1 MPGFTRPDGTS
12 LHFTDEGQGRA
23 LLCLAG
29 LTRNGRDFDHV
40 VPHLPDLR
48 ILRLDARGRGL
59 SDWPGPGTYTIA
71 HEAADAVALL
81 DHLGIGR
88 AAILGTSRGGLLA
101 MAIAGFAKDRLL
113 GVALNDIGPE
123 LSPEGLSAIMDRLGR
138 LPSERS
144 HVEAARA
151 RAAGWAHFVDVPE
164 ARWLAEIRA
173 QYHEMPDGPDG
184 PGGLLPRYD
193 LRLREAVLEAAQA
206 PPPDLWAMFDA
217 LEGVPLC
224 LIRGA
229 NSDLLPLTTAERMAC
244 RRPDMIRAEVPGR
257 GHVPFLDEPEALIA
271 LRAWLERIG

>member
-1 MPGFTRPDGTS
+1 MPRFVRPDGTA
-12 LHFTDEGQGRA
+12 LHYTDEGHGLA

-40 VPHLPDLR
+40 VPHLPGQR

-59 SDWPGPGTYTIA
+59 SDWPGPETYTLA

-81 DHLGIGR
+81 DHLGIAR
-88 AAILGTSRGGLLA
+88 AAILGTSRGGLQA

-123 LSPEGLSAIMDRLGR
+123 LAPAGLSAIMERLGR
-138 LPSERS
+138 LPAERT
-144 HVEAARA
+144 HAEAAQA
-151 RAAGWAHFVDVPE
+151 RAAGWTRFADVPE
-164 ARWLAEIRA
+164 ARWLDEVRA

-184 PGGLLPRYD
+184 PGGLVPRHD
-193 LRLREAVLEAAQA
+193 LRLRDAVMAAAQA
-206 PPPDLWAMFDA
+206 PPPELWAMFDA
-217 LEGVPLC
+217 LEGLPLC

-229 NSDLLPLTTAERMAC
+229 KSDLLTLETAERMAR

-257 GHVPFLDEPEALIA
+257 GHVPFLDEPEALAA
-271 LRAWLERIG
+271 LRAWLELMG